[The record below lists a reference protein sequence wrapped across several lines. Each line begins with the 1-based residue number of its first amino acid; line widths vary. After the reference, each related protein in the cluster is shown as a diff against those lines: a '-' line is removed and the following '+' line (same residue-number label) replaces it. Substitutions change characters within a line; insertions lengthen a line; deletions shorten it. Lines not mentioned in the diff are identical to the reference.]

1 MSEMIERGQAALIA
15 KFGRTGAWDVEM
27 LAVMTQT
34 VIEAMR
40 EPTGEQRA
48 AVRAIPTGNW
58 EIARDYWRTMIDA
71 ALKE

>member
-1 MSEMIERGQAALIA
+1 MSEMVERVARAIEAKSNFAISQHHAKALA
-15 KFGRTGAWDVEM
+15 RA
-27 LAVMTQT
+27 